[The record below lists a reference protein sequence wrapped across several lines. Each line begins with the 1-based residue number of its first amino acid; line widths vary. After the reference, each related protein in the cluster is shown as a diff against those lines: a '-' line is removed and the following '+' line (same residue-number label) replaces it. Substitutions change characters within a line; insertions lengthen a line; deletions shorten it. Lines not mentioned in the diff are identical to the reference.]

1 MGNQSTTTNCIR
13 KKKKDDEDKP
23 HVPERERSMPTLSA
37 FYQACRNGD
46 IDQVQQ
52 SLPTMSLDEI
62 NRIESNGSTALHAA
76 CYYGRL
82 DIVRLLLDAGACR
95 SIRNRRY
102 SLTPFD
108 EANESIR
115 QLFYRVNTMKDST
128 VDVAI
133 DRFTGLSVNNEW
145 MMETKQAAEW
155 KVNLYQWLKIER
167 SFEEMIAFLQQRYLT
182 EFVLP
187 VCQMKRDKNMI
198 QWFFQ
203 QAMNENDVRYIVK
216 AYTSPTQFFTVVNN
230 HLRQFLLRF
239 FRHDCHERHPNI
251 LEKSAGYLASIFI
264 YHPQLRSL
272 SYTGL
277 TYRGMVMSQRDLE
290 VYTVGKRLLNKSLL
304 STSSERR
311 VAEVFA
317 GAGDSNYMR
326 RNINHDL
333 IQYITFCTYK
343 IRNKNTALV
352 IGDMSEIPSEKEVLI
367 MPLCAFQV
375 KSIKQHLAENSLI
388 HVEIKLEECDMNP
401 SI

>member
-1 MGNQSTTTNCIR
+1 MGNHSTTACVR
-13 KKKKDDEDKP
+13 KKNSRP
-23 HVPERERSMPTLSA
+23 YVPERETPVAAVPSA
-37 FYQACRNGD
+37 LYQACRNGD
-46 IDQVQQ
+46 TNQVQEL
-52 SLPTMSLDEI
+52 LPKMSHDEI

-108 EANESIR
+108 EANETIR
-115 QLFYRVNTMKDST
+115 KLFYRINTMSHST
-128 VDVAI
+128 ADVAI
-133 DRFTGLSVNNEW
+133 DRFTGISVNNEW

-155 KVNLYQWLKIER
+155 KVNLYQWLQIEQ
-167 SFEEMIAFLQQRYLT
+167 SFEQMTAFLQQHYLT
-182 EFVLP
+182 DYVIPL
-187 VCQMKRDKNMI
+187 CQMKTDRNMI
-198 QWFFQ
+198 EWFFR
-203 QAMNENDVRYIVK
+203 QAVNQNDVRYLVK
-216 AYTSPTQFFTVVNN
+216 AYTSPTQFFTIVNN

-239 FRHDCHERHPNI
+239 FRYDCHERHPNI

-277 TYRGMVMSQRDLE
+277 TYRGMVMSQHDLE
-290 VYTVGKRLLNKSLL
+290 VYTVGKRLLNKSFL

-311 VAEVFA
+311 IAEIFA

-326 RNINHDL
+326 RNISHDL
-333 IQYITFCTYK
+333 LQYITFCTYK

-375 KSIKQHLAENSLI
+375 KSIKQHLADDSVI
-388 HVEIKLEECDMNP
+388 HVELELEECDVI
-401 SI
+401 SSTGFIH